1 MDYWVIH
8 HPTIDFHGAGGR
20 GRGCHPWLCKYAP
33 SIRTG
38 VESTQSE
45 ERDKAADAHCI
56 ARVLCD
62 EFLFFVFLA
71 KALKKNTAF
80 EQSYIVV
87 ISKNSHV
94 CIHKL
99 CSLCVRLQIQFPGNN
114 NLGRGE
120 KG

>member
-1 MDYWVIH
+1 MAPVVGVGGV
-8 HPTIDFHGAGGR
+8 THGYVNTRPRAERVWKAHSQKKEPKPLTPIVLPGFRVTNFCFSRR
-20 GRGCHPWLCKYAP
+20 G
-33 SIRTG
+33 
-38 VESTQSE
+38 SE
-45 ERDKAADAHCI
+45 
-56 ARVLCD
+56 
-62 EFLFFVFLA
+62 
-71 KALKKNTAF
+71 KKNKAF